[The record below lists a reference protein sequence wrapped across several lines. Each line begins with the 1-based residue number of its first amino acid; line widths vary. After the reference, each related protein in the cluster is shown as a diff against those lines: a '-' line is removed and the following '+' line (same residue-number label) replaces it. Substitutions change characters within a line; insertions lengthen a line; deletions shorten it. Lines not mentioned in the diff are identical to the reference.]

1 LIEHLAIAGYRSL
14 RNVTI
19 ALGHMTVVTG
29 ANGSGKSSLYR
40 SLRLLSD
47 AAQGRLI
54 ASVAAEGGL
63 ESTLWAGPEKFS
75 RGMKDGSTR
84 VQGLVRSEPIA
95 LRLGFSSDAL
105 GYAIDLGLPSPIPPS
120 RFSHD
125 PEIKVEALWNGGT
138 LSARNLVA
146 ERRGPGV
153 RVRRQDTGEWRRAG
167 ATMASF
173 DSMMTQCAD
182 PVDGLELLILREQMR
197 GWRFYDDL
205 RTDRHAPA
213 RRPQVGTFTPVLSA
227 DGGDLGSALQ
237 TIIEIGDQDGLAETI
252 ADAFD
257 GATIA
262 VNDAFEVEM
271 RQHGLL
277 RPLRAAELSEGTLRY
292 LLLAAALLS
301 PRPPELMVLNEPE
314 ASLHPDLIRPLAR
327 LLSHAA
333 ETSQIM
339 IVSHAEALVET
350 LMEDQDATHILLEK
364 ELGETIVRGTG
375 YSDWT
380 WPKR

>member
-1 LIEHLAIAGYRSL
+1 MIDRLAIAGYRSL
-14 RNVTI
+14 RKVTI
-19 ALGHMTVVTG
+19 ALGRITVVTG

-40 SLRLLSD
+40 SLRLLSE
-47 AAQGRLI
+47 AAQARLI

-63 ESTLWAGPEKFS
+63 VSTLWAGPEKFS
-75 RGMKDGSTR
+75 RGMKDGSTP
-84 VQGLVRSEPIA
+84 VQGLRRSEPVA
-95 LRLGFSSDAL
+95 LKLGFSSDTL
-105 GYAIDLGLPSPIPPS
+105 GYAIDLGLPGPS
-120 RFSHD
+120 AASSFPHD
-125 PEIKVEALWNGGT
+125 PEIKVEALWNGHT
-138 LSARNLVA
+138 LSPRDLIA

-153 RVRRQDTGEWRRAG
+153 QVRRQDTGEWRRVSTTIAP
-167 ATMASF
+167 F

-182 PVDGLELLILREQMR
+182 PVDGLELLMLREQMR

-237 TIIEIGDQDGLAETI
+237 TILAIGDRAGLAEAV

-257 GATIA
+257 GATID
-262 VNDAFEVEM
+262 VNETFEVEM

-314 ASLHPDLIRPLAR
+314 ASLHPDLIPPLAR
-327 LLSHAA
+327 LLAHAA
-333 ETSQIM
+333 KASQIM

-350 LMEDQDATHILLEK
+350 LIEERDATHILLEK
-364 ELGETIVRGTG
+364 QLGETIVADADPV
-375 YSDWT
+375 DWT